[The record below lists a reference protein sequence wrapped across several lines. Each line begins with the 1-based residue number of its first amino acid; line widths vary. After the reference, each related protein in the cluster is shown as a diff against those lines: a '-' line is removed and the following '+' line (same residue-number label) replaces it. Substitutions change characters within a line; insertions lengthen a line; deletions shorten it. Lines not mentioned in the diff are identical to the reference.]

1 MGSMLAWILI
11 FGAWLAVLSLILH
24 DATKEDA
31 DGGAIRVAA
40 SNVRAAVSWAMKTWA
55 KKPWAIKTCAIKTW
69 AMLKARTFTAAS
81 SHAASQGHAS
91 KPPPKQRLAL
101 GKRNWWHKDHRI
113 SMTTPEL
120 ELAIAEAVRK
130 ASPGCEDFVSV
141 IVEHQTPKSRLD
153 PDWSVRGVR
162 FGKAD
167 RKKVDEAL
175 STIVKRMQQEIRLGN
190 D

>member
-40 SNVRAAVSWAMKTWA
+40 SNVGAAVSWAM
-55 KKPWAIKTCAIKTW
+55 KTW

-130 ASPGCEDFVSV
+130 ASSGCEDFVSV

-167 RKKVDEAL
+167 RKMVDEAL
-175 STIVKRMQQEIRLGN
+175 STIVERMQQEIRLGN